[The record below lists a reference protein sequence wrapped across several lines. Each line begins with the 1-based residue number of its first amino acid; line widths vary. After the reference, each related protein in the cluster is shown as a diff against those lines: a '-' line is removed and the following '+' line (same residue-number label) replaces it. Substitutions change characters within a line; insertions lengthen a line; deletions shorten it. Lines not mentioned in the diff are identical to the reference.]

1 MYAFQSSFHVEL
13 ICDTYDTLS
22 PFFSNPAQCRRTSIT
37 IWAAGYTPQVMSDW
51 IMCVCVLLY
60 LLSPSKPSPMSYLSE
75 ICPVGLHYYK
85 YYNNINFNIIPKP
98 SLLLTVRQLSCIV
111 SEKLALAGSRT
122 RVSKGIRPGVL
133 TTRPPVPGRHNSASA
148 HSQFLSHAA

>member
-1 MYAFQSSFHVEL
+1 MPENLDHHL
-13 ICDTYDTLS
+13 G
-22 PFFSNPAQCRRTSIT
+22 RRLH
-37 IWAAGYTPQVMSDW
+37 PQVMSDW

-85 YYNNINFNIIPKP
+85 YYNNINFYIISKP

-148 HSQFLSHAA
+148 HSQFFSLRLPDSAADTVQCQQC

>member
-1 MYAFQSSFHVEL
+1 
-13 ICDTYDTLS
+13 
-22 PFFSNPAQCRRTSIT
+22 
-37 IWAAGYTPQVMSDW
+37 MSDW
-51 IMCVCVLLY
+51 IMGVCVLLY
-60 LLSPSKPSPMSYLSE
+60 LLSPSKPSHYVLSIRDLPPE
-75 ICPVGLHYYK
+75 GLHYYK
-85 YYNNINFNIIPKP
+85 YYNNINYFYIIPKP

>member
-1 MYAFQSSFHVEL
+1 
-13 ICDTYDTLS
+13 
-22 PFFSNPAQCRRTSIT
+22 
-37 IWAAGYTPQVMSDW
+37 MSDW
-51 IMCVCVLLY
+51 IMGVCVLLY
-60 LLSPSKPSPMSYLSE
+60 LLSPSKPSPYVISIIYQRSADSDY
-75 ICPVGLHYYK
+75 IIT
-85 YYNNINFNIIPKP
+85 NITTTININIIPKP

>member
-1 MYAFQSSFHVEL
+1 MFSHLSIIRLTTSNRSCQIGSWVSVSCY
-13 ICDTYDTLS
+13 ICCPRVSL
-22 PFFSNPAQCRRTSIT
+22 P
-37 IWAAGYTPQVMSDW
+37 
-51 IMCVCVLLY
+51 
-60 LLSPSKPSPMSYLSE
+60 PMSYLSE
-75 ICPVGLHYYK
+75 ICPPEGLHYYK
-85 YYNNINFNIIPKP
+85 YYNNINYFYIIPKP

-148 HSQFLSHAA
+148 HSQFFSLRLPDSAADTVQCQQC

>member
-1 MYAFQSSFHVEL
+1 
-13 ICDTYDTLS
+13 
-22 PFFSNPAQCRRTSIT
+22 
-37 IWAAGYTPQVMSDW
+37 MSDW
-51 IMCVCVLLY
+51 IMGVCVLYICCPQVSL
-60 LLSPSKPSPMSYLSE
+60 PPMSYLSE
-75 ICPVGLHYYK
+75 ISPPEGLHYYK
-85 YYNNINFNIIPKP
+85 YYNNINYFYIIPKP

-148 HSQFLSHAA
+148 HSQFFSLRLPDSAADTVQCQQC

>member
-1 MYAFQSSFHVEL
+1 MTPCHHSSL
-13 ICDTYDTLS
+13 TLHNAGEPRS
-22 PFFSNPAQCRRTSIT
+22 PF
-37 IWAAGYTPQVMSDW
+37 GPQVTLHRSCQ
-51 IMCVCVLLY
+51 IGSCVSVSCY
-60 LLSPSKPSPMSYLSE
+60 IY
-75 ICPVGLHYYK
+75 CPLVSLPLCLIYQRSAPWDYIIT
-85 YYNNINFNIIPKP
+85 NITTTLTFNIIPKP

-148 HSQFLSHAA
+148 HSQFFSLRLPDSAADTVQCQQC